1 MYGEWFQNNMAAVQN
16 LCKLCY
22 TATAKTKHM
31 SVGTDTN
38 HLEMD
43 NGDII
48 TGCTE
53 FRYLGTT
60 FTKDGRD
67 TKNIH
72 HRVTQARKKID
83 ALNGVWWSKNIT
95 RNRNKMM
102 VKSVLICGTETW
114 SLYEDDR
121 RRINE
126 TEMDALRR
134 SARIPK
140 LDRKTKVYVRGK
152 MDAQDIILD
161 DITRK
166 QLIWY
171 GHVERMDPT
180 RLPKIMIHW
189 KPEGRKKTRQSP
201 ENLERWNIYSHE

>member
-1 MYGEWFQNNMAAVQN
+1 
-16 LCKLCY
+16 
-22 TATAKTKHM
+22 M

-53 FRYLGTT
+53 FRYLGTI

-67 TKNIH
+67 TKNICH
-72 HRVTQARKKID
+72 MVTQAWKLTG
-83 ALNGVWWSKNIT
+83 ALNGAWWSENIT
-95 RNRNKMM
+95 RNRKKIIYNSM
-102 VKSVLICGTETW
+102 VKSVLIYGAETW

-121 RRINE
+121 RRINA

-134 SARIPK
+134 SARVSK
-140 LDRKTKVYVRGK
+140 LDRKMNEYVRGK
-152 MDAQDIILD
+152 MDAQDMILD

-166 QLIWY
+166 QLFGMVMSREWTQCDY
-171 GHVERMDPT
+171 QK
-180 RLPKIMIHW
+180 LIHW
-189 KPEGRKKTRQSP
+189 KPEGRKKQGHPRRTRKDGIYTAM
-201 ENLERWNIYSHE
+201 NGRDLRMGKWNN